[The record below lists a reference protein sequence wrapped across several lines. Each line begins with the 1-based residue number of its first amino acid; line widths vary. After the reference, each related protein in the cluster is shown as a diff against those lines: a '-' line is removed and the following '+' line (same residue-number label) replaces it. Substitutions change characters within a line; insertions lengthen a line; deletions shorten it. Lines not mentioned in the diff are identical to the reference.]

1 MDDTLTDAELDEW
14 SRAMNNLLVDAEVAE
29 QLSGCPGC
37 PNWNA
42 AIAELERARAQIAR
56 LEAQLA
62 SFGTMLDAII
72 AEIDADLAA
81 EAEIMDG
88 RGG

>member
-1 MDDTLTDAELDEW
+1 MDDTLADAELAEW

-37 PNWNA
+37 PNWTA
-42 AIAELERARAQIAR
+42 AIAELEQARARVAK
-56 LEAQLA
+56 LEAQMVA
-62 SFGTMLDAII
+62 FGTMLDAII